1 MTHPKTSETSEG
13 SPADSGSAWG
23 KNLLNR
29 NISNLVW
36 IRMRK
41 RWWKRQMQIITYWNE
56 WTTYVNENESDEVNE
71 HNRNLLQN
79 DSLM

>member
-1 MTHPKTSETSEG
+1 
-13 SPADSGSAWG
+13 
-23 KNLLNR
+23 
-29 NISNLVW
+29 
-36 IRMRK
+36 
-41 RWWKRQMQIITYWNE
+41 MQIITYWNE